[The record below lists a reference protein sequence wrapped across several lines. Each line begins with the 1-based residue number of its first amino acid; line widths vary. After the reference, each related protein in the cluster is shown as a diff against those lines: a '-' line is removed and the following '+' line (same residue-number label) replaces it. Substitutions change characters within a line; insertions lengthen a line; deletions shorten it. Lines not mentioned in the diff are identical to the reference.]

1 MKEDLTR
8 ITLIQKLQTD
18 YNEDSWDEFINLYRG
33 YVFVIIK
40 RMNFSEE
47 DCHDI
52 MQTTFLKVWK
62 NVEKF
67 EHGGYNGQFRRWL
80 ATIAR
85 NTALRF
91 IQKQKNESTKQNLF
105 KIKKQEIDLEA
116 FTQPEIEALA
126 DKEWELYLSN
136 TAWHNIKDDLN
147 NKLQEVFNI
156 SLEGIPRSLIAE
168 KLDLP
173 ENTVSVYKRRVLNSL
188 KKEIK
193 RLEKKF
199 S

>member
-91 IQKQKNESTKQNLF
+91 IQKQKSESTKQNLF
-105 KIKKQEIDLEA
+105 KITKQEVDLEA
-116 FTQPEIEALA
+116 YTQPEIEALA

-147 NKLQEVFNI
+147 TNLQEVFNM
-156 SLEGIPRSLIAE
+156 SLEGISLSQIAE
-168 KLDLP
+168 TLDLP
-173 ENTVSVYKRRVLNSL
+173 KNTVSVYKRRVLNTL

>member
-91 IQKQKNESTKQNLF
+91 IQKQKSESTKQKLF
-105 KIKKQEIDLEA
+105 KITKQEVDLEA
-116 FTQPEIEALA
+116 YTQPEIEALA

-147 NKLQEVFNI
+147 SNLQEVFNM
-156 SLEGIPRSLIAE
+156 SLEGIPLSQIAE
-168 KLDLP
+168 TLDLP
-173 ENTVSVYKRRVLNSL
+173 KNTVSVYKRRVLNTL

>member
-91 IQKQKNESTKQNLF
+91 IQKQKSESTKQNLF
-105 KIKKQEIDLEA
+105 KITKQEVDLEA
-116 FTQPEIEALA
+116 YTQPEIEALA

-147 NKLQEVFNI
+147 TNLQEVFNM
-156 SLEGIPRSLIAE
+156 SLEGLPLSQIAE
-168 KLDLP
+168 TLDLP
-173 ENTVSVYKRRVLNSL
+173 KNTVSVYKRRVLNTL

>member
-52 MQTTFLKVWK
+52 MQTAFLKVWK

-91 IQKQKNESTKQNLF
+91 IQKQKSESTKQKLF
-105 KIKKQEIDLEA
+105 KITKQEVDLEA
-116 FTQPEIEALA
+116 YTQPEIEALA

-147 NKLQEVFNI
+147 TNLQEVFNM
-156 SLEGIPRSLIAE
+156 SLEGIPLSQIAE
-168 KLDLP
+168 TLDLP
-173 ENTVSVYKRRVLNSL
+173 KNTVSVYKRRVLNTL

>member
-1 MKEDLTR
+1 MNF
-8 ITLIQKLQTD
+8 
-18 YNEDSWDEFINLYRG
+18 NED
-33 YVFVIIK
+33 
-40 RMNFSEE
+40 

-91 IQKQKNESTKQNLF
+91 LQKQKSDSNKHNLLQLE
-105 KIKKQEIDLEA
+105 KQENTLESYS
-116 FTQPEIEALA
+116 QPDIEAMA
-126 DKEWELYLSN
+126 DKDWELYLSN

-147 NKLQEVFNI
+147 SNLQQIFNM
-156 SLEGIPRSLIAE
+156 SLEGIPRAQIAQSLN
-168 KLDLP
+168 LP
-173 ENTVSVYKRRVLNSL
+173 ENTVSVYKRRVLSAL